1 MAGVSAADQARLVL
15 GARLRELRKDA
26 RLDGRQFSS
35 AAGWH
40 WSKTSR
46 IEHGKQSPSEDDVAV
61 WCRVC
66 DADLALPDLIA
77 ALRNV
82 EAQWAEWKRVAATG
96 HARRQRRGVEL
107 EGRTRLLRTYSV
119 LLIPG
124 LLQTEAY
131 ARAVLAQCIRF
142 LGTHDD
148 LEDAV
153 AARMER
159 QQLLRRGNH
168 RVMTLID
175 EAALYTKVGDPATMA
190 GQLRHLLDTAFDNP
204 RLVFGVV
211 PLGAEFIYTTTT
223 FDLLDQRM
231 ALVETISAELTIK
244 TPSELRYYE
253 QAWAALHRQARY
265 GEQAQEMIGIALRRW
280 SGDGAR
286 TVGCPGR
293 TV

>member
-1 MAGVSAADQARLVL
+1 MPGVRAADQARQAL

-26 RLDGRQFSS
+26 RLDGRQFST

-46 IEHGKQSPSEDDVAV
+46 IEHGKQAPSEDDVAV

-66 DADLALPDLIA
+66 EAELAFPDLVA
-77 ALRNV
+77 TLRNV

-96 HARRQRRGVEL
+96 HARRQRRGIEL

-142 LGTHDD
+142 LGTRDD

-159 QQLLRRGNH
+159 QQILHRGNH
-168 RVMTLID
+168 RVVTLVD
-175 EAALYTKVGDPATMA
+175 EAALHTAVGETATMA
-190 GQLRHLLDTAFDNP
+190 AQLRHLLTVGFDNP
-204 RLVFGVV
+204 RLIFGVV
-211 PLGAEFIYTTTT
+211 PLDAPFIYTTTT
-223 FDLLDQRM
+223 FDLLDQRL
-231 ALVETISAELTIK
+231 ALVETISAELTIT

-253 QAWAALHRQARY
+253 HAWAALHHQARY
-265 GEQAQEMIGIALRRW
+265 GDQAQEMIESALRRW
-280 SGDGAR
+280 NA
-286 TVGCPGR
+286 PGR
-293 TV
+293 